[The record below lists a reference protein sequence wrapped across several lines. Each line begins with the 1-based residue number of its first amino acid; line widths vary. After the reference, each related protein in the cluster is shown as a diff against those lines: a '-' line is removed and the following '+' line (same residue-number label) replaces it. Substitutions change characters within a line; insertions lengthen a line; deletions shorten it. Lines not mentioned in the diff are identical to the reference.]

1 MANNNNNNKL
11 ILISIL
17 IKIITDGNLTLTKRL
32 IKNCTYIINVKK
44 ERVGLGGSRMGTKE
58 NDFKSGKT
66 VFIGML
72 RKKIGTYCY
81 SEIFFP

>member
-1 MANNNNNNKL
+1 
-11 ILISIL
+11 
-17 IKIITDGNLTLTKRL
+17 
-32 IKNCTYIINVKK
+32 VKK

-72 RKKIGTYCY
+72 QKKLEHTVIQK
-81 SEIFFP
+81 